1 MKKIFL
7 ILIAFQLINLSSFAI
22 DRIVAEGGQ
31 GGAFESINAAINAAV
46 SGDRILIYPKAN
58 GAHYSENISITNKSL
73 QLLSAEEGVRFKLSG
88 YIYFDPTVAGLEL
101 VVIQAHLL
109 SGGNIGTNV
118 NAPSG
123 TRCKVVLMDNV
134 IESGAI
140 NFDANYFDCNISNN
154 TLLSGFIGFRY
165 GRVIG
170 NTLTQSSA
178 CNHAIYT
185 STDALA
191 TNDINYI
198 VGNKVVMST
207 YAFCGSIAGILNSS
221 TSQFFNISNNF
232 IDINAN
238 TQMGL
243 WITGTKNSTA
253 DKNRVYNNSILQNGN
268 GNNWALYTQSFSS
281 LTEYFNNTIEVS
293 GPGAYGFGSSAQS
306 VNNAFQYNYTTLN
319 NTLAFSSIVND
330 GTNVQGAV
338 FTMNSSTGDVT
349 AGAPVNGGNPD
360 NAHTDLD
367 LTRNDADCYG
377 GSYSRENFI
386 QTPGGAVTSFVIA
399 PRRVLAGQT
408 ISISAD
414 GYDR

>member
-1 MKKIFL
+1 MKKIFF
-7 ILIAFQLINLSSFAI
+7 IIIAFTINHLNSFAT

-31 GGAFESINAAINAAV
+31 GGAYSSINAAINAAV

-58 GAHYSENISITNKSL
+58 GGHYSENISITNKSL
-73 QLLSAEEGVRFKLSG
+73 QLLSAEEGTRFKMSG

-109 SGGNIGTNV
+109 SGAIATNI
-118 NAPSG
+118 NAPTG
-123 TRCKVVLMDNV
+123 TRCKVTIMDN
-134 IESGAI
+134 ILESGAI
-140 NFDANYFDCNISNN
+140 SFDANYFDCNISNN
-154 TLLSGFIGFRY
+154 TLLSGYIGFRF
-165 GRVIG
+165 GKVIG
-170 NTLTQSSA
+170 NSVTQLYGCS
-178 CNHAIYT
+178 HAIYI
-185 STDALA
+185 STDAVA

-198 VGNKVVMST
+198 VGNSVIMNE
-207 YAFCGSIAGILNSS
+207 YHWCGTSIGGILNSS
-221 TSQFFNISNNF
+221 TTQFFYIANNF
-232 IDINAN
+232 VDTNATYHIGIYIAGTKDSNAN
-238 TQMGL
+238 
-243 WITGTKNSTA
+243 KNC
-253 DKNRVYNNSILQNGN
+253 VYNNSILHNGN
-268 GNNWALYTQSFSS
+268 GNNWALYTSSHNS
-281 LTEYFNNTIEVS
+281 LTEFYNNTIDVN
-293 GPGAYGFGSSAQS
+293 GPGAYAFGSSLQS
-306 VNNAFQYNYTTLN
+306 VNDAFQFNYTNLNTTLSF
-319 NTLAFSSIVND
+319 NTIVND

-338 FTMNSSTGDVT
+338 FTMNPSTGEVT
-349 AGAPVNGGNPD
+349 SGASVDGGNPD